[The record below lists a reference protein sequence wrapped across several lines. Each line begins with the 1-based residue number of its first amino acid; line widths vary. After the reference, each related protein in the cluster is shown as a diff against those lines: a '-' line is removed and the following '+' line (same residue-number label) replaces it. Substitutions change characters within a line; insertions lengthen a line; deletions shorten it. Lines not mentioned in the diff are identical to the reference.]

1 MSKEEV
7 ENLSDEEWAELWADL
22 QYIRSQEAGK

>member
-22 QYIRSQEAGK
+22 QYIRSKEAGQ